1 MSRGITLSVLG
12 LYKFNNHLFDNMI
25 LPSGFTASDRETV
38 IGNILAQ
45 CAELEI
51 LYPDWDF
58 CKEMIGL
65 WSKFRK
71 PEWDR
76 LYKAQLK
83 EYNPIENYNRTEIET
98 TTTDMA
104 DTHSGNDTRAES
116 GSDTQLVK
124 SNSTETNS
132 GTDSTGNSITSY
144 DSNQYQPH
152 DKSDFTHGHKV
163 TDDSSG
169 NTATMYGKN
178 ETFTHGEKISREGE
192 ITRENHTTGN
202 IGVMSSQTMLL
213 QEIEVS
219 AKLNIFNT
227 IVTSFKDTFCLL
239 VY

>member
-1 MSRGITLSVLG
+1 MSRGVTLSVLG
-12 LYKFNNHLFDNMI
+12 LYKFNNHLFDDMK
-25 LPSGFTASDRETV
+25 LPTGFTSDDRQTI
-38 IGNILAQ
+38 IGNILSQ

-51 LYPDWDF
+51 LYPDYSF

-65 WSKFRK
+65 WSKYRY

-76 LYKAQLK
+76 IYKASLK

-124 SNSTETNS
+124 SNATEINT
-132 GTDSTGNSITSY
+132 GTDSSINSVTAY
-144 DSNQYQPH
+144 DSNTMYQH
-152 DKSDFTHGHKV
+152 DKSDLNHGHTV

-169 NTATMYGKN
+169 SNATMYGKN

-192 ITRENHTTGN
+192 VTRENHTTGN
-202 IGVMSSQTMLL
+202 IGVMSSQTMML
-213 QEIEVS
+213 QELEVA
-219 AKLNIFNT
+219 AKYNMYQI
-227 IVTSFKDTFCLL
+227 IVTSFKETFCLL

>member
-1 MSRGITLSVLG
+1 MSRGVSLSVLG
-12 LYKFNNHLFDNMI
+12 LYKFNDHLFDDMI
-25 LPSGFTASDRETV
+25 LPTGLDNTDRQTV
-38 IGNILAQ
+38 IGNILRK

-51 LYPDWDF
+51 LYPDYDF

-65 WSKFRK
+65 WSKFKK

-76 LYKAQLK
+76 IYKLQTMS
-83 EYNPIENYNRTEIET
+83 YNPIENYDRTEIET

-116 GSDTQLVK
+116 GSDTQLIK

-152 DKSDFTHGHKV
+152 DKTDFIHGHTVK
-163 TDDSSG
+163 DDSSG
-169 NTATMYGKN
+169 NTSTMYGKN
-178 ETFTHGEKISREGE
+178 ETFTHGEKIAREGE
-192 ITRENHTTGN
+192 VTRELHISGN
-202 IGVMSSQTMLL
+202 IGTMTVQDMAT
-213 QEIEVS
+213 QEIELS
-219 AKLNIFNT
+219 AKLNIFE
-227 IVTSFKDTFCLL
+227 IIADSFKETFCLL

>member
-1 MSRGITLSVLG
+1 MSRGVSLSVLG
-12 LYKFNNHLFDNMI
+12 LYKFNDHLFDDMQ
-25 LPSGFTASDRETV
+25 LPTGLTSTDRQTV
-38 IGNILAQ
+38 IGNILRK

-51 LYPDWDF
+51 LYPDYDF

-65 WSKFRK
+65 WSKFKK

-76 LYKAQLK
+76 IYKLQTMQ
-83 EYNPIENYNRTEIET
+83 YNPIENYDRTEIET

-116 GSDTQLVK
+116 GSDSQLVK
-124 SNSTETNS
+124 SNSKETNS

-152 DKSDFTHGHKV
+152 DKTDFTHGHIV

-169 NTATMYGKN
+169 NTSTLYGKN
-178 ETFTHGEKISREGE
+178 ETFTHGEKIAREGE
-192 ITRENHTTGN
+192 VTRELHTSGN
-202 IGVMSSQTMLL
+202 IGTMTVQDMAN
-213 QEIEVS
+213 QEIELS
-219 AKLNIFNT
+219 AKLNIFE
-227 IVTSFKDTFCLL
+227 IIADSFKETFCLL